1 MRWTLAGYALVTAVA
16 MPSAIHGQ
24 AANRIYAGLITNIV
38 GRCTLTRPGGDAKTL
53 GPAAPPKRLYVDD
66 VLACDK
72 DSYMLIELTSDPPKD
87 SAKKRE
93 SAARGT
99 TSVEPG
105 ETLKVPH
112 VALSR
117 DDGLSPA
124 VRALEA
130 AAPFRSDR
138 TDVFAPADDEY
149 IRPRD
154 FAVRFATDTG
164 AAMFSITLTDGRG
177 QTLWSDDGV
186 RPQSGAVVAAEA
198 RDALARYR
206 DDGAGTV
213 AMYLTDTNGH
223 RSQVNFNLLSRDEE
237 KRLDTEL
244 AFCDAN
250 AREIMLPLCRIAAYE
265 RARSY
270 NDVAAAYD
278 AALALA
284 PESEDLLENAII
296 ANQRV
301 GNATRM
307 DALKARLTP
316 SH

>member
-1 MRWTLAGYALVTAVA
+1 MRPTAAVFAFVAAVA

-24 AANRIYAGLITNIV
+24 ATNRIYAGLIRNIV
-38 GRCTLTRPGGDAKTL
+38 GHCTLTRPGGDAKTL
-53 GPAAPPKRLYVDD
+53 GPASAPKRLYVDD

-72 DSYMLIELTSDPPKD
+72 DSYMLIELTSDSPKD

-93 SAARGT
+93 NADRGT

-112 VALSR
+112 VALAR
-117 DDGLSPA
+117 GDGLSPA
-124 VRALEA
+124 VEALEA
-130 AAPFRSDR
+130 AAPSRADHA
-138 TDVFAPADDEY
+138 DIFAPADDEY

-154 FAVRFATDTG
+154 FVVRFASDTG
-164 AAMFSITLTDGRG
+164 AALFSIVLNDRRGRP
-177 QTLWSDDGV
+177 LWNDDGV
-186 RPQSGAVVAAEA
+186 HPESGAVIADGA
-198 RDALARYR
+198 REALARYR
-206 DDGAGTV
+206 DDGGGMVT
-213 AMYLTDTNGH
+213 MYLTATNGR
-223 RSQVNFNLLSRDEE
+223 RSQVDFDLLSRDEE

-284 PESEDLLENAII
+284 PESEDLLDNALI
-296 ANQRV
+296 AHQRV
-301 GNATRM
+301 GNVKRV
-307 DALKARLTP
+307 DALKAQLSK